1 VKAFVAEVAQNRN
14 DFEANL
20 YLGMMLKDEGKL
32 DEAYEHLKRAQRLR
46 SRDVATAYALGAL
59 HLAAGRTEEARD
71 ALLIVT
77 KEAPDYRQGHVLLA
91 TAYYRLKDK
100 PNGDREQAVAETLRA
115 TEQAKEPGA
124 SDALGAAYRGQEAG
138 APATSDPAASP
149 VPKAPR

>member
-1 VKAFVAEVAQNRN
+1 
-14 DFEANL
+14 
-20 YLGMMLKDEGKL
+20 
-32 DEAYEHLKRAQRLR
+32 LR

-71 ALLIVT
+71 SLVIVT

-100 PNGDREQAVAETLRA
+100 SNGDKEQALAETLRE

-124 SDALGAAYRGQEAG
+124 SDTLGAAYRGQE
-138 APATSDPAASP
+138 PASGTGSDPSASP
-149 VPKAPR
+149 KPKAPR